1 MRDTKY
7 KKIRRFA
14 LKPKDVTPDFLSDK
28 GDVLIFC
35 LKYFDWYWASDKDVR
50 LRNLECTRN
59 LDSNKFN
66 KNVEES
72 KKFADLHIKLCENI

>member
-1 MRDTKY
+1 MRDMKY

-35 LKYFDWYWASDKDVR
+35 LKYFDWYWASYKW
-50 LRNLECTRN
+50 
-59 LDSNKFN
+59 SNI
-66 KNVEES
+66 VT
-72 KKFADLHIKLCENI
+72 